1 MWTKYFYYFQ
11 GLRAIKCHQTKRSN
25 RVNYQLKPPLQ
36 KTSLSSTPP
45 SHLDF
50 QGLSPP
56 LPREFP
62 EFHPSGG
69 CGFFLEQPNASQP
82 CILLISSCIQFL
94 SRSRYKTNNTYWK
107 TAWAT
112 NKSASPGNP
121 LVVAL
126 SISIVAHWCPSD
138 VNKKW
143 YWESLKFFSETK
155 QEKETFNVVILR

>member
-1 MWTKYFYYFQ
+1 MFES
-11 GLRAIKCHQTKRSN
+11 HE
-25 RVNYQLKPPLQ
+25 
-36 KTSLSSTPP
+36 LSVEMTPAEDFFEFNPP

-50 QGLSPP
+50 QGLWAP
-56 LPREFP
+56 
-62 EFHPSGG
+62 FHENFQNPICRGV
-69 CGFFLEQPNASQP
+69 CGFFLEQPNASQH

-94 SRSRYKTNNTYWK
+94 SWRRYKTNNTYWK

-126 SISIVAHWCPSD
+126 SISIVAHWCPSE

-155 QEKETFNVVILR
+155 QEKETFDVVILRKNFSWILQ